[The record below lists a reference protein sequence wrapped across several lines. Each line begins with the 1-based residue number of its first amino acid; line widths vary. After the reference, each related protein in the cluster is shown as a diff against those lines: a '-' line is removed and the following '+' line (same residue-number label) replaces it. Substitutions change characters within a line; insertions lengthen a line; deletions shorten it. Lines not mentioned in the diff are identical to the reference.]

1 MKGLIDILLVIVAL
15 AALAFAIY
23 EFYLFAA
30 HPGAY
35 GPITNLVLAIV
46 GFVVMCVCALA
57 VFLRHSGAEEEIH
70 ITQ

>member
-1 MKGLIDILLVIVAL
+1 MKGLIDVLLVLVAI

-23 EFYLFAA
+23 EFYLFAS
-30 HPGAY
+30 PQGAY
-35 GPITNLVLAIV
+35 GPTTNLVLAIV
-46 GFVVMCVCALA
+46 GFVVMCVAALA

>member
-1 MKGLIDILLVIVAL
+1 MKGLVDVLLVIVAL
-15 AALAFAIY
+15 AAVAFAVY

-30 HPGAY
+30 PQGAY
-35 GPITNLVLAIV
+35 GPVKNLVLAIV